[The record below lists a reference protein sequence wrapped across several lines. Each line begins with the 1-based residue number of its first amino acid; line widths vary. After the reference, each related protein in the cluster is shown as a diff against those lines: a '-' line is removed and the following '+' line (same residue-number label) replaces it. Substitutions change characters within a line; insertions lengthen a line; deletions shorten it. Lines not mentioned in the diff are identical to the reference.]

1 MKREELEEELER
13 QLQRERKRYEERER
27 QRRQKREEERE
38 RQRQLQLQGQRDAE
52 RSAKQA
58 EAVESIVELV
68 RVAAERLSM
77 PLRPA
82 HLAQSFE
89 IFYKQP
95 FPLDLFD
102 RSSAEEVAV
111 NLALSGRLVLD
122 SKRCLRVASNAMV
135 ESAKCSASASKRQL
149 SLPAEVKKRLLCI
162 AYVYPGLPVLLLPEK
177 YREEFKCDLPSFS
190 SMGCNNLLDLLRQIP
205 GIVLMKN
212 PIDPDLRIAVYGT
225 RLPNL
230 PKAPPFPENCV
241 PPGYRLPV
249 ERMRRPR
256 QPAVG
261 TEVSAHY
268 LLQQQYNVLVPLA
281 SNSGPGRF
289 FVIPHGEVSNRL
301 DKLMEQLDSAEHPP
315 MPEVY
320 TRPDQLCVA
329 VTKQGC
335 RRVRIVS
342 HAADG
347 SADRRLVEDV
357 DYGELLTVG
366 VSDLRCMHRRFAEG
380 VPAHAILCRLAFLIP
395 NGGAAQFDEAAVKEF
410 HRITQDVLLKLTVD
424 LEPPADQPHAPYSV
438 YLDGEMGS
446 FLEFFSRQSLGLLP
460 IQIDFKQKAFAPL
473 GKVDRLCKPDG
484 KKAAQC
490 EPEASVRTGGHSDIE
505 EVGTDAEAGSS
516 RAMTPGSEA
525 GDGLD
530 ENLQEYDHNQDYEQQ
545 DYERQDYE
553 QQDYERQDYEQQDY
567 ERQDYE
573 QQDYERQDYEQQDYE
588 RQADD
593 EPQADDGQEA
603 DDEQRQNYEWQ
614 NYECQDY
621 EQQDY
626 KRQNYEQQDYERQD
640 YEQQDY
646 ERQDYEQQEDYEQSG
661 RVADEQ
667 PKHTDGAAVCQIV
680 GSGGLSGRVSRCA
693 VPLTKSRLSIRQR
706 VSLAAGALAGVRA
719 DLASVR
725 QPACSGLLSSARA
738 RLTRCSVQLQL
749 FCLEEEPEQGSDAS
763 SSSSSESDLPSQ
775 TQQNST
781 VLSPEAVPFFSPLR
795 RPLAPP
801 RFRALLAGQQ
811 QSATTPQ
818 QQPPLSSGA
827 VSTLPQL
834 PTLPPGQLM
843 GGWGRFK

>member
-1 MKREELEEELER
+1 MSKANMKQSVWERIKDQKCPSEQDTKLER
-13 QLQRERKRYEERER
+13 ERQRKEERER
-27 QRRQKREEERE
+27 QH
-38 RQRQLQLQGQRDAE
+38 QLQLQGQRDAE

-177 YREEFKCDLPSFS
+177 YREDFNCQLPSFS

-329 VTKQGC
+329 ITKQGC

-525 GDGLD
+525 GDDLD
-530 ENLQEYDHNQDYEQQ
+530 ENLQEYNHNQDYEQQ
-545 DYERQDYE
+545 HYERQDYEQQNYERQDYEQQNYERQDYE
-553 QQDYERQDYEQQDY
+553 QQDYERQDYEQQ
-567 ERQDYE
+567 
-573 QQDYERQDYEQQDYE
+573 
-588 RQADD
+588 
-593 EPQADDGQEA
+593 
-603 DDEQRQNYEWQ
+603 N
-614 NYECQDY
+614 
-621 EQQDY
+621 
-626 KRQNYEQQDYERQD
+626 
-640 YEQQDY
+640 Y
-646 ERQDYEQQEDYEQSG
+646 ERQDYEQQEDYERQYYEQQG
-661 RVADEQ
+661 YEHQADNEWQDYEPQADDEQ
-667 PKHTDGAAVCQIV
+667 HQDYEQQQDFERQCCEQPCSEPIRFPSEVGDKLTFNMNEAPGEKRSFAVANRCSDLTRRVKATDLQTANCDSMRRSDAQMK
-680 GSGGLSGRVSRCA
+680 
-693 VPLTKSRLSIRQR
+693 KSRLSIRQR
-706 VSLAAGALAGVRA
+706 VSLAAGALAGIRA

-749 FCLEEEPEQGSDAS
+749 FCLEEPEQGSDAS
-763 SSSSSESDLPSQ
+763 SSSSESDLPCQ
-775 TQQNST
+775 TQQS
-781 VLSPEAVPFFSPLR
+781 EFQC
-795 RPLAPP
+795 LAPTSTP
-801 RFRALLAGQQ
+801 SLAASHSLAHILTPFSFCFLLFVGLC
-811 QSATTPQ
+811 SLFLFLLFTCIH
-818 QQPPLSSGA
+818 
-827 VSTLPQL
+827 
-834 PTLPPGQLM
+834 
-843 GGWGRFK
+843 

>member
-1 MKREELEEELER
+1 QSVWERIKDQKCPSEQDTKLER
-13 QLQRERKRYEERER
+13 ERQRKEERER
-27 QRRQKREEERE
+27 QRKEERE
-38 RQRQLQLQGQRDAE
+38 RQRQLELQGQRDAE

-102 RSSAEEVAV
+102 RSSAEKVAV

-177 YREEFKCDLPSFS
+177 YREDFNCQLPSFS

-516 RAMTPGSEA
+516 RAMTPEA

-530 ENLQEYDHNQDYEQQ
+530 ENLQEYDHNQDYEQQDNERQDYEQQNYERQDYEQQ

-588 RQADD
+588 RQ
-593 EPQADDGQEA
+593 
-603 DDEQRQNYEWQ
+603 
-614 NYECQDY
+614 
-621 EQQDY
+621 
-626 KRQNYEQQDYERQD
+626 
-640 YEQQDY
+640 
-646 ERQDYEQQEDYEQSG
+646 DYEQQEDYERQYYEQQG
-661 RVADEQ
+661 YEHQADNEWQDYEPQADDEQ
-667 PKHTDGAAVCQIV
+667 HQAYEQQQDFERQCCEQPCSEPIRFPSEVGDKLTSNMNEAPGEKKSSFAVANRCSDRARQVKATDLQTANRDSMRRSDAQMK
-680 GSGGLSGRVSRCA
+680 
-693 VPLTKSRLSIRQR
+693 KSRLSIRQR
-706 VSLAAGALAGVRA
+706 VSLAAGALAGIRA

-749 FCLEEEPEQGSDAS
+749 FCLEEPEQGSDAS
-763 SSSSSESDLPSQ
+763 SSSESDLPCQ
-775 TQQNST
+775 TQQ
-781 VLSPEAVPFFSPLR
+781 
-795 RPLAPP
+795 
-801 RFRALLAGQQ
+801 
-811 QSATTPQ
+811 
-818 QQPPLSSGA
+818 
-827 VSTLPQL
+827 
-834 PTLPPGQLM
+834 
-843 GGWGRFK
+843 